1 MPKIYSVER
10 SYEMAKYVYPAIFSP
25 EENGSYSVYF
35 PDLEGCYTCGDNL
48 QDALFMA
55 DDVLAF
61 TMYDYEKEGRE
72 IPVPSKVENV
82 EKEAGEFAN
91 YIACD
96 TVSYARMHD
105 NRAVKKTLT
114 IPQWLNDAAIKADI
128 NFSQVLQE
136 ALMKKVNL

>member
-1 MPKIYSVER
+1 
-10 SYEMAKYVYPAIFSP
+10 MAKYVYPAIFSP

-55 DDVLAF
+55 NDVLAF